1 MKPRFTFDSW
11 IMLQELSEA
20 GSIGQLAARRGIS
33 PSTALRRLRG
43 LEETTGKRLFTIRGG
58 RAVLSPN
65 GIAAAARATAAVKSL
80 LGTPPPASGGK
91 PVPVMVD
98 PKFGISAAS
107 AFLSAATRSSGL
119 SLLVSEG
126 TAQGNEDF
134 QGVAISVRRNLPRGE
149 TPLREFP
156 RTLAGSSL
164 YFKTHEFPFSVGSL
178 RDHTLIGIEGDSAF
192 SRILGVGRN
201 RILVPGIDAGVRLAR
216 EGAGILLGIS
226 LERLKA
232 ESQDGALTAVPVASE
247 TGEFLSVRAGASA
260 SVLTEYFPA
269 L

>member
-11 IMLQELSEA
+11 LMLQELAEA
-20 GSIGQLAARRGIS
+20 GSLGQLAAKRGIS
-33 PSTALRRLRG
+33 PSTALRRLRA
-43 LEETTGKRLFTIRGG
+43 LEKASGKRLFTILGG

-65 GIAAAARATAAVKSL
+65 GVVAAAKAMAAVKTL
-80 LGTPPPASGGK
+80 LGAPLPASDGK
-91 PVPVMVD
+91 PVPVVVD
-98 PKFGISAAS
+98 PKFGISSAS
-107 AFLSAATRSSGL
+107 AFLSAAARSTGL
-119 SLLVSEG
+119 SFLLSEG
-126 TAQGNEDF
+126 EAPEDEEF
-134 QGVAISVRRNLPRGE
+134 PGLAISVRRNLPRGE

-247 TGEFLSVRAGASA
+247 TGEFLSVRAGAAASA
-260 SVLTEYFPA
+260 LSEYFPA